1 MVMSSYLLEY
11 ASLPTGYL
19 QSRSSEVP
27 SRRPAMGE
35 LAGASDLAALTSP
48 ACAPD
53 PVERGG
59 VPVTGR
65 HRPPDPRARSVRA
78 EHDGRRVDHLHVR
91 VAVEREVAAARLG
104 LADPDEQRA
113 GG

>member
-35 LAGASDLAALTSP
+35 LAGASDRKLATILAGS
-48 ACAPD
+48 D
-53 PVERGG
+53 PGWVK
-59 VPVTGR
+59 
-65 HRPPDPRARSVRA
+65 
-78 EHDGRRVDHLHVR
+78 
-91 VAVEREVAAARLG
+91 
-104 LADPDEQRA
+104 AD
-113 GG
+113 